1 MRGHEYIRDAL
12 KGYLEQAVPL
22 FLSAHLTS
30 IGASEPVP
38 SEVTFELAD
47 SLQDL
52 VDGDPFPVVAIRS
65 SDTPDQQ
72 SLGGGRWAFTYDI
85 EVMVACDHRT
95 YGTDGYRAATRA
107 RDRLLLAVR
116 ESLLNVKGL
125 DSGEDDGSVEFLPGK
140 RREQTGRGNQQTLAG
155 VALAV
160 GTIDLRAR
168 VTESLT
174 ALSAL
179 EQIDAIDMSVVS
191 GLDASQPL

>member
-22 FLSAHLTS
+22 FLAAHLS
-30 IGASEPVP
+30 DIGAAEPDP
-38 SEVTFELAD
+38 AEVSFELAD

-65 SDTPDQQ
+65 SDAPDSQ
-72 SLGGGRWAFTYDI
+72 SLGGGRWAFVYDL
-85 EVMVACDHRT
+85 EVMVACDHRS
-95 YGTDGYRAATRA
+95 YGTEGYRSATRA

-116 ESLLNVKGL
+116 EALLSVKGL
-125 DSGEDDGSVEFLPGK
+125 ESGEDDGSVEFLPGK

-174 ALSAL
+174 ALAAL
-179 EQIDAIDMSVVS
+179 EQINEIDLSVS
-191 GLDASQPL
+191 GLDASQTL

>member
-22 FLSAHLTS
+22 FLAAHLAD
-30 IGASEPVP
+30 IGATEPDP
-38 SEVTFELAD
+38 TEVSFELAD

-65 SDTPDQQ
+65 SDAPDSQ
-72 SLGGGRWAFTYDI
+72 SLGGGKWAFTYDL
-85 EVMVACDHRT
+85 EVMVACDHRA
-95 YGTDGYRAATRA
+95 YGTEGYRSATRA

-116 ESLLNVKGL
+116 EALLHVKGL
-125 DSGEDDGSVEFLPGK
+125 ESGEDDGRVEFLPGK

-174 ALSAL
+174 ALAAL
-179 EQIDAIDMSVVS
+179 EQINEIDLSVS
-191 GLDASQPL
+191 GLDASQTL